1 MNAVAPRPG
10 DADARRA
17 GDRPLTV
24 LSVFSTFAV
33 GGPQVRFAAIAN
45 RFGRRY
51 RHRVVSMSGDFAC
64 RERLIPGLDVEY
76 PAFDPVKGDVAGMVR
91 RARGLLREVRPD
103 VLVTANWGAIEW
115 AMANQWPPGA
125 RPFVRHVHMEDGFG
139 PEERDRQIPRRVWTR
154 RLVLRRST
162 VVLPSRLLW
171 RIATERWRLPERV
184 LRYVPNGVDLSR
196 FTPGARDGASASG
209 AGAVA
214 GDAEG
219 PVVGT
224 VAALRAEK
232 NLPRL
237 LRAFAAA
244 VADAPGRLVVV
255 GDGPERPGLERLAAE
270 LGITG
275 RVRFAG
281 EVTNPAGEYAGF
293 DAFAL
298 SSDTEQMP
306 LSVLEAMAAG
316 LPVAATDVGD
326 VRAMLDPANGPYVVP
341 KDDTALTDALRA
353 LLRDRDAARRVGAAN
368 RARAER
374 DFDQDTMFR
383 TYAALFD
390 GAA

>member
-51 RHRVVSMSGDFAC
+51 RHVVVSMSGDLVC
-64 RERLIPGLDVEY
+64 RERLTPGLDVSY
-76 PAFDPVKGDVAGMVR
+76 PAFDPIKGDVSGMVR
-91 RARGLLREVRPD
+91 RARALLQEVRPD

-171 RIATERWRLPERV
+171 RIATEQWRLPERV
-184 LRYVPNGVDLSR
+184 LRHVPNGVDLSR
-196 FTPGARDGASASG
+196 FTPGARDAA
-209 AGAVA
+209 AT
-214 GDAEG
+214 GDTGE

-237 LRAFAAA
+237 LRAFAQAA
-244 VADAPGRLVVV
+244 ADAPGRLVVV

-270 LGITG
+270 LGIAD

-326 VRAMLDPANGPYVVP
+326 VSAMLDSSNGPYVVP
-341 KDDTALTDALRA
+341 KDDAALAGALRA